1 MIRVLTLACLA
12 LAALPA
18 LAANGAPAQTGAKA
32 PVTAGAPAQQQPV
45 EMLGPDEQLR
55 NGLENLLIF
64 MGQNPPPERDEIAR
78 FLDAQIAPFFDW
90 QYMAQLAS
98 GRMYAR
104 FNQFQRDAMADDM
117 KRRFLTQMTLRMTK
131 WGGWNV
137 RFMPTRFSPQGDG
150 AVVSVQIMEPRRLRP
165 AEIDL
170 YLTFDPY
177 GWAIT
182 DIVAN
187 GVSAVSWYRDQL
199 LLEAK
204 YQDYQRKRR

>member
-12 LAALPA
+12 LATLPSI
-18 LAANGAPAQTGAKA
+18 AANGMPSQAQAA
-32 PVTAGAPAQQQPV
+32 AAGTPPTQQQ
-45 EMLGPDEQLR
+45 EAKMLGPDEQLR
-55 NGLENLLIF
+55 NGLENLLMF
-64 MGQNPPPERDEIAR
+64 MGQEPPPERAEIAR
-78 FLDAQIAPFFDW
+78 FLDAEIAPFFDW

-117 KRRFLTQMTLRMTK
+117 KRRFLTQMTVRMTK
-131 WGGWNV
+131 FGGWNV

-150 AVVSVQIMEPRRLRP
+150 AVVTAHIMEPARLRP
-165 AEIDL
+165 AEIQLHLD
-170 YLTFDPY
+170 FNEE
-177 GWAIT
+177 GWAII

-199 LLEAK
+199 LIEAR
-204 YQDYQRKRR
+204 YQNYQKRRQ